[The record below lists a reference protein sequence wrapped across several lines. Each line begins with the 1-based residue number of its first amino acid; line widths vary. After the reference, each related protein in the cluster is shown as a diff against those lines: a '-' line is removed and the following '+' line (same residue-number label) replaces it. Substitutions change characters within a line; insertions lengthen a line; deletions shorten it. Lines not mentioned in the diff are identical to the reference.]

1 MRRSILT
8 FLAAASAVVASPAI
22 AGTKP
27 VRNTLP
33 PVKAEQGDFLGGCDA
48 NLTNPNAIACN
59 GYYEKNVFSEG
70 AGNEDNLAL
79 QEAAIVALTGSNDL
93 FVNGDHIKIE
103 ADAGGTPFDF
113 GMELFGQFVIG
124 AHFGNIA
131 GDAGNVSVF
140 YLFDFGTEGGFV
152 TLDDTQGWSNA
163 ILYIGD
169 QPPAVPEPATWAMM
183 LMGFGA
189 AGTAMRRSRRRT
201 AQISQLA

>member
-1 MRRSILT
+1 MRRSMLT
-8 FLAAASAVVASPAI
+8 LLAAASAVVASPAL
-22 AGTKP
+22 AGNKP

-33 PVKAEQGDFLGGCDA
+33 PAKAEQGDFLGGCDA

-93 FVNGDHIKIE
+93 FNGTQIKIE
-103 ADAGGTPFDF
+103 GGTPFDF

-124 AHFGNIA
+124 AHFGNVD
-131 GDAGNVSVF
+131 GNNDQYGNVSVF

-152 TLDDTQGWSNA
+152 GLDNTSGWSNA

-183 LMGFGA
+183 LLGFGA